1 MRRILPYT
9 WLKISY
15 ILMGVIIADI
25 IAFEIIDDSS
35 AAGIILIAIAFAGLF
50 CLIAGQAAF
59 WRCPKCRKSLP
70 RSSIFSKFRK
80 CPYCGHDLDTYSDKT
95 KTN

>member
-1 MRRILPYT
+1 MRRILPHT

-50 CLIAGQAAF
+50 
-59 WRCPKCRKSLP
+59 
-70 RSSIFSKFRK
+70 
-80 CPYCGHDLDTYSDKT
+80 
-95 KTN
+95 